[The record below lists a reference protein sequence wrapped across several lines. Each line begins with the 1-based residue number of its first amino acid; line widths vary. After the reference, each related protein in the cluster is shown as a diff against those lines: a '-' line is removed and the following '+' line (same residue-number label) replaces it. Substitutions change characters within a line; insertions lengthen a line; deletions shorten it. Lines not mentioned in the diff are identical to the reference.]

1 MGARRFPFSVND
13 HGLLS
18 GLQGA
23 TIRRD
28 DATGA
33 VIVARIMRGGAAD
46 RSGKSSFFLAV
57 CQSTTT
63 DQHRVKLFSSY
74 LMIFRVG
81 KSEKQKITQN
91 LSRFGIFLSHKGFKN
106 LHMSRGNQAV
116 MSVMLQ

>member
-1 MGARRFPFSVND
+1 MESDTFPSVND

-46 RSGKSSFFLAV
+46 RSGKSSFFLSV
-57 CQSTTT
+57 CQRTTT
-63 DQHRVKLFSSY
+63 DPHKVKLFSSH
-74 LMIFRVG
+74 LMISRVE
-81 KSEKQKITQN
+81 KSERQKIYIGFD
-91 LSRFGIFLSHKGFKN
+91 RFGIF
-106 LHMSRGNQAV
+106 
-116 MSVMLQ
+116 